1 VDAAWAKIA
10 YVPHAYRMNILLAE
24 DNSDDVVLL
33 EHAFKKAGVTSPL
46 TAVTDG
52 LEALDYLKGEGA
64 FADRAAYPFPD
75 VLLLDL
81 NMPRKNGFEVLAWVR
96 RDASCCR
103 LMVHILTA
111 SPRESDA
118 ERAYALGANSYVVKP
133 SRFDEL
139 VRFVGALG
147 KWHEFVTLAR
157 PPAEE
162 EVRSVGAG
170 VSSHQP

>member
-1 VDAAWAKIA
+1 
-10 YVPHAYRMNILLAE
+10 MNILLAE

-33 EHAFKKAGVTSPL
+33 EHAFKKAGVTSHL

-64 FADRAAYPFPD
+64 FADRVAYPFPEI
-75 VLLLDL
+75 LLLDL

-96 RDASCCR
+96 RDAGCSR

-111 SPRESDA
+111 SPREADA

-139 VRFVGALG
+139 VGFVAALG
-147 KWHEFVTLAR
+147 KWHQFVTLAR
-157 PPAEE
+157 PPAEAQCE
-162 EVRSVGAG
+162 ASARYDYSAG
-170 VSSHQP
+170 VRRRKPAPI